1 MPWLSSYDQTP
12 EESAPPVKLSAV
24 RLGKCIVA
32 DLEPWSSTSGWRGTA
47 NQPHLGLSDLVRL
60 EEPAFSDECWATTK
74 ACAYQDSTIIIG
86 INTELNDRAPDVIA
100 MFGNWGFDIDLY
112 KEVAAWQN
120 ENQDASN
127 EDAALWWLNGNVDV
141 WSNWVTNEASDAIK
155 EALEANTIPDGWPTG

>member
-1 MPWLSSYDQTP
+1 
-12 EESAPPVKLSAV
+12 
-24 RLGKCIVA
+24 
-32 DLEPWSSTSGWRGTA
+32 
-47 NQPHLGLSDLVRL
+47 
-60 EEPAFSDECWATTK
+60 
-74 ACAYQDSTIIIG
+74 
-86 INTELNDRAPDVIA
+86 